1 MAKTCRK
8 SETGCGA
15 QRRDGHAEL
24 AEIEPDLAEWDHGEY
39 EGQARCGYSQ
49 GTARLECLR
58 DVCPGG
64 ELPAQVSER
73 ADRLIARL
81 RALEGNITIFSHGH
95 FRARPGNAWD
105 RIANKAGPESPSQ
118 HSVNQHSRY
127 EHNRA
132 ESPAI
137 VFVERRFERF
147 FGLIRRAKE
156 VLSAASP
163 LSSYEIDQKTPRSAE
178 PLSARSRHVPCAVL
192 VEPSA
197 PECQGH
203 AHHHA

>member
-24 AEIEPDLAEWDHGEY
+24 AEIEPDLAEWDCGEC
-39 EGQARCGYSQ
+39 EGQAPCGYSQ

-81 RALEGNITIFSHGH
+81 RALEGNIAIFSRGH
-95 FRARPGNAWD
+95 FGRVLATRWIGLQIRQARNLLLSTVSISILG
-105 RIANKAGPESPSQ
+105 
-118 HSVNQHSRY
+118 Y

-137 VFVERRFERF
+137 VFVERRFERI